1 MRAWYYLCNEKGN
14 VVGDVC
20 RRADPCALYH
30 RILRLQF
37 FYNYGSADSADA
49 PAPQQ
54 ELSVVE
60 KASVVQQLNDERPEK
75 PVLPPPPSGKTTVSP
90 QQADPA
96 DPEAAA
102 KIHILQGLNAE

>member
-1 MRAWYYLCNEKGN
+1 MKKEMSSAMFAG
-14 VVGDVC
+14 
-20 RRADPCALYH
+20 AL
-30 RILRLQF
+30 ILALSITAFFVYNF
-37 FYNYGSADSADA
+37 FYNDGSADSADA